1 MAAEVCVS
9 TGRDGGG
16 SDRHGAGR
24 ARWTVGADGIG
35 TRLWSGEPVQMPT
48 GRLHAVDGVGLLQG
62 RAVCRAPVVLLDP
75 ADWRWPGD
83 GSDEW
88 PLCPDCTALTR

>member
-1 MAAEVCVS
+1 MDSEVSVS
-9 TGRDGGG
+9 TGRDEAGPDRPRGGRG
-16 SDRHGAGR
+16 L
-24 ARWTVGADGIG
+24 WTVGADGIG

-48 GRLHAVDGVGLLQG
+48 GRLHAVDGVGLLVG

-75 ADWRWPGD
+75 ADWRWPDD

-88 PLCPDCTALTR
+88 PLCRTCAALTR